1 MRIAKS
7 VAGGK
12 IRRAVLLMALLAV
25 VPGLAGCGS
34 TKVYTAEKT
43 LVYRDN
49 LYNLGQVQQVGSRID
64 LAPAGGQPLT
74 PAPNGKSA
82 IKEALDQ
89 YETLLFTSYFEL
101 DGKDVIFEQVNIDSY
116 SDYNKHFK
124 RFDKARDEL
133 TDFMSDAKETQLK
146 LD

>member
-64 LAPAGGQPLT
+64 LAPAGGQAEGERRPVGREDRSHGKPLVERRN
-74 PAPNGKSA
+74 AAGC
-82 IKEALDQ
+82 D
-89 YETLLFTSYFEL
+89 
-101 DGKDVIFEQVNIDSY
+101 
-116 SDYNKHFK
+116 
-124 RFDKARDEL
+124 
-133 TDFMSDAKETQLK
+133 
-146 LD
+146 